1 MRFIST
7 KGAPDIPLEVLNV
20 QENDKL
26 IFFCGAGISYPAG
39 LPGFRELVNETYQRL
54 GDVPNTLEKE
64 AIKRNLYDRALD
76 LLERRYQRPDRADNY
91 LVRKKIIECLQLDY
105 SSNVNTHK
113 AILELAK
120 TKDGGVRLVT
130 TNFDKGFLLA
140 NAELNKSL
148 DSAPK
153 LPVPKPHKWNSLVHI
168 HGIIDEEIDPN
179 GKNLVITSGDFG
191 AAYLTERWASRFVSE
206 IFRHFTV
213 IFVGY
218 GIEDPVIRYITDA
231 IAADQRSGYEQAN
244 LSYVLAGADD
254 SASQSTRAAWEAK
267 GVIPILYQSENHH
280 EYLHDTL
287 IKWAEHRRDGLRG
300 IERMIRTK
308 AQYPPLPPYED
319 DETKGIIEIIRQQE
333 NINETE
339 PSGHPA
345 KVFSEL
351 EPVPPIE
358 WLPVFDQYGLLGL
371 PAKPS
376 QCSPVVDYNI
386 NPNVTP
392 PNNVTWNLWKWL
404 SNHLEQKL
412 LVQWVLDKGGL
423 LHPGLLDLIRRKLR
437 HETLPSEPYLSFWR
451 MITSDFLLRD
461 NPEDVIHQDIIGS
474 LGKKDAD
481 QLIYREFVQL
491 LQPRLHLKRHYE
503 WPEEFMDSDNEDDYQ
518 ESTRLYDADV
528 VILLSEWN
536 FSQLKEYENYPELL
550 VPILDDITQ
559 ALNATMRLWDQLG
572 HADRLHDR
580 SSWDMASIAPHSQNN
595 RFNNWVIL
603 IELCRDVW
611 NACFK
616 VNPVQAKTILN
627 LWKSMDYPVFRR
639 LVLHAYTT
647 RLEI

>member
-1 MRFIST
+1 MRFISA

-20 QENDKL
+20 QEDDKL

-39 LPGFRELVNETYQRL
+39 LPGFGELVDKTYKMLNDEPDPLET
-54 GDVPNTLEKE
+54 E
-64 AIKRNLYDRALD
+64 AINKNLFDRTFD
-76 LLERRYQRPDRADNY
+76 LLERRYQKSGRADNF
-91 LVRKKIIECLQLDY
+91 LVRKSIIECLQLN
-105 SSNVNTHK
+105 SSANLDTHV

-130 TNFDKGFLLA
+130 TNFDRGFLLA

-153 LPVPKPHKWNSLVHI
+153 LPVPKPHKWKSLVHI
-168 HGIIDEEIDPN
+168 HGIIDEENEPN

-218 GIEDPVIRYITDA
+218 SIEDPVIRYITDA
-231 IAADQRSGYEQAN
+231 IAADQRSGYELAN
-244 LSYVLAGADD
+244 LSYVFAGTDG

-287 IKWAEHRRDGLRG
+287 VKWAEHRRDGLRG
-300 IERMIRTK
+300 IERIIRTK
-308 AQYPPLPPYED
+308 AQFPPLPPYED
-319 DETKGIIEIIRQQE
+319 DETKGIIEIIKQQE
-333 NINETE
+333 NIDGTE

-371 PAKPS
+371 PTKPA
-376 QCSPVVDYNI
+376 QCSPVVDYNAY
-386 NPNVTP
+386 PNVTL

-423 LHPGLLDLIRRKLR
+423 LHPRLLDFIRHKLR
-437 HETLPSEPYLSFWR
+437 HEPPPSEPYFSFWR
-451 MITSDFLLRD
+451 MLTSDFLLRD
-461 NPEDVIHQDIIGS
+461 NPEDVTQQDIISS
-474 LGKKDAD
+474 LRKKSD
-481 QLIYREFVQL
+481 QLIYREFVLL
-491 LQPRLHLKRHYE
+491 LQPRLKLNRYYE
-503 WPEEFMDSDNEDDYQ
+503 LPDEFMGSDNEDDYQ

-536 FSQLKEYENYPELL
+536 FNQLKECENYPKSL
-550 VPILDDITQ
+550 VPILSDITQ
-559 ALNATMRLWDQLG
+559 ALNATMRLWGHLG

-580 SSWDMASIAPHSQNN
+580 SSWDMASIAPHPQNN

-611 NACFK
+611 DACFEDD
-616 VNPVQAKTILN
+616 PVQAETILN
-627 LWKSMDYPVFRR
+627 LWKSIDYPVFRR

-647 RLEI
+647 RSEI

>member
-7 KGAPDIPLEVLNV
+7 NGAPDIPLEVLNA
-20 QENDKL
+20 QEKDRL
-26 IFFCGAGISYPAG
+26 IFFCGAGISRPAG
-39 LPGFRELVNETYQRL
+39 LPDFGELVNETYKKLRI
-54 GDVPNTLEKE
+54 DPNTLEKE
-64 AIKRNLYDRALD
+64 AINKNLYDRALD
-76 LLERRYQRPDRADNY
+76 LLERRYQKPDRADNY

-120 TKDGGVRLVT
+120 TKDGRVRLVT
-130 TNFDKGFLLA
+130 TNFDRGFILA
-140 NAELNKSL
+140 NEKLNQSL
-148 DSAPK
+148 DAAPK

-168 HGIIDEEIDPN
+168 HGIIDEENDPN

-218 GIEDPVIRYITDA
+218 SIEDPVIRYITDA

-244 LSYVLAGADD
+244 LSYVLAGTDD
-254 SASQSTRAAWEAK
+254 STSQSTRAAWEAK

-280 EYLHDTL
+280 AHLHDTL

-308 AQYPPLPPYED
+308 ALSPPLPPYD
-319 DETKGIIEIIRQQE
+319 DEEIKGIIEIIKQQE

-371 PAKPS
+371 PTKPS
-376 QCSPVVDYNI
+376 QCSPVVDYNSY
-386 NPNVTP
+386 PNVTL
-392 PNNVTWNLWKWL
+392 PNKVTWNLWKWL

-423 LHPGLLDLIRRKLR
+423 LHPGLLDFIHHKLR
-437 HETLPSEPYLSFWR
+437 HETPSEPYLSFWR
-451 MITSDFLLRD
+451 MITSDFMLRD
-461 NPEDVIHQDIIGS
+461 NLGDVTHRDIISS
-474 LGKKDAD
+474 LRKKAD
-481 QLIYREFVQL
+481 QLIYSEFVLL
-491 LQPRLHLKRHYE
+491 LQPRLKLKRYYE
-503 WPEEFMDSDNEDDYQ
+503 LPDEFIDSNEVDYQ

-536 FSQLKEYENYPELL
+536 FSQLKECENYPELL
-550 VPILDDITQ
+550 VPILPDITQ
-559 ALNATMRLWDQLG
+559 ALITTMRLWGHLG
-572 HADRLHDR
+572 RADRFHDR
-580 SSWDMASIAPHSQNN
+580 SSSDMASIAPHSQNN
-595 RFNNWVIL
+595 LFNNWVIL

-611 NACFK
+611 DACFEDD
-616 VNPVQAKTILN
+616 PVQAKTILN
-627 LWKSMDYPVFRR
+627 LWKSIDYPVFRR

-647 RLEI
+647 ISEI